1 MSQTPTVLIVV
12 ALAALAAAAGAQPR
26 YAERWVYVSRN
37 LTQDQH
43 VEDIRDIVATAVAH
57 GLNGMVWAGGADS
70 LSRWDARRL
79 ERLEE
84 VKRICDE
91 AGIEIIPLGFSAG
104 YGGGVLGHNPNLAA
118 ALPVRDA
125 LFVVE
130 GEEAGLVADPPVA
143 IDNGDLGRFEGNR
156 FPGFRFHERPGD
168 ISFVDQEV
176 FRSAPASIRF
186 QDVREHSPDHGH
198 ARIMAEV
205 AVKPW
210 RHYRFSAWVKT
221 EDLQPAPFML
231 QVYIE
236 DRSVAHV
243 RPTLEATQDWT
254 RVSCAF
260 NSMDAEEVRLYAG
273 LWGGREGRFWLD
285 DLEIEELGLRAV
297 TRRPGT
303 PVTVTDEEGG
313 VTYVEGE
320 DFAEIVDPNLIR
332 FRDPSPGPNIR
343 LLPGSRISD
352 GDRLRVSFYHAVT
365 IGGGQVS
372 ICMSEPELY
381 DYWAAQVRL
390 IHERLAPDKYLLSM
404 DEIRAGG
411 SCMACQERGMTMGE
425 ILGDCITRQHA
436 MIREVNPEATI
447 YIWSDMLD
455 PGHNARDNY
464 YMVVG
469 DYTGSWEHIPKDLV
483 IVCWWHRNRKE
494 SLSFF
499 SGLGFETFA
508 GAYYD
513 GDTLDNPREWLEALD
528 ETPGARGIMYT
539 TWRNKYELLAGFG
552 DLVSG
557 WR

>member
-1 MSQTPTVLIVV
+1 MSHTLTVLLIL
-12 ALAALAAAAGAQPR
+12 ALAALASAAGAQPR
-26 YAERWVYVSRN
+26 YDERWVYVSRN

-43 VEDIRDIVATAVAH
+43 LEDIREIVTTAVAH

-70 LSRWDARRL
+70 LSRWDAGRL
-79 ERLEE
+79 ERLDEMI
-84 VKRICDE
+84 RICEE

-125 LFVVE
+125 LYVVE
-130 GEEAGLVADPPVA
+130 GEEARLVADPPVELE
-143 IDNGDLGRFEGNR
+143 NGNMSQFEGNR
-156 FPGFRFHERPGD
+156 FAGFRFHDRPGE
-168 ISFVDQEV
+168 ISFVDEDV

-186 QDVREHSPDHGH
+186 QDMATHSPDHGH

-205 AVKPW
+205 EVKPW
-210 RHYRFSAWVKT
+210 RHYRFSAWVRT
-221 EDLQPAPFML
+221 EDLVPARFML
-231 QVYIE
+231 QVYGE
-236 DRSVAHV
+236 DRILGSV
-243 RPTLEATQDWT
+243 RPSLDATQDWT
-254 RVSCAF
+254 HVTSSF
-260 NSMDAEEVRLYAG
+260 NSMESEQVRLYAG
-273 LWGGREGRFWLD
+273 LWGGRAGRFWLD
-285 DLEIEELGLRAV
+285 DLELEEIGLRAV
-297 TRRPGT
+297 VRRPGT
-303 PVTVTDEEGG
+303 PVTVTSDDGA

-320 DFAEIVDPNLIR
+320 DFAEIVDPNLTP
-332 FRDPSPGPNIR
+332 FRAPVPGPSIR
-343 LLPGSRISD
+343 LLPDSRISD
-352 GDRLRVSFYHAVT
+352 GDRLRVSFYHAVV
-365 IGGGQVS
+365 IGVHQVS

-381 DYWAAQVRL
+381 DYWAEQVRL
-390 IHERLAPDKYLLSM
+390 IHEKLAPQRYLLSM

-411 SCMACQERGMTMGE
+411 SCMACQQRGMTMGE
-425 ILGDCITRQHA
+425 ILGDCITRQHR

-455 PGHNARDNY
+455 PDHNARDNY

-469 DYTGSWEHIPKDLV
+469 DYTGSWEHVPEDLV

-494 SLSFF
+494 SLAFF
-499 SGLGFETFA
+499 SGLGFETLA

-539 TWRNKYELLAGFG
+539 TWRNKYELLAPFG
-552 DLVSG
+552 DLVSQ